1 MMRGFHFRKF
11 HWLVF
16 AGLVSFLPA
25 FAQQRATT
33 PSAPAPNQNAPSQ
46 PEKSC
51 RNCKPAPQAQDA
63 NPFPEAKSQKAAEA
77 AGTPQKNATEQHKPT
92 PAEANPFPEEESSKA
107 ADAANAPAKGPSGS
121 SSSRFDLN
129 RLNAPAGSEAR
140 ISNGEGGYIHN
151 PQLAAK
157 DVKVGNFYLSTHDY
171 KGAYDRFLEA
181 TRVAPEDGNAVF
193 GLAESA
199 RGLNKTQE
207 AITNY
212 SVYLQAFPKGKKAK
226 DAEKALAQ
234 LTSPRKN

>member
-1 MMRGFHFRKF
+1 MM
-11 HWLVF
+11 
-16 AGLVSFLPA
+16 
-25 FAQQRATT
+25 AQQQAN
-33 PSAPAPNQNAPSQ
+33 PNAPPPALKAPSSKPDQ
-46 PEKSC
+46 NCGWGATKGSGTPWKATS
-51 RNCKPAPQAQDA
+51 NCKPAPQAQDS
-63 NPFPEAKSQKAAEA
+63 NPFPEVKSQKAANA
-77 AGTPQKNATEQHKPT
+77 AGAPNTPERSATDQQKRS

-107 ADAANAPAKGPSGS
+107 ADAANAPTKGSSGS

-129 RLNAPAGSEAR
+129 RLNTPAGSEAR

-157 DVKVGNFYLSTHDY
+157 DVKIGNFYLQTHDY

-199 RGLNKTQE
+199 RGLNKTEE

-212 SVYLQAFPKGKKAK
+212 DIYLQAFPKGKKTK
-226 DAEKALAQ
+226 DAEKALAE
-234 LTSPRKN
+234 LTSPRKK